1 MSFFKGL
8 QPQNNLIIFLF
19 FMKHSYLLMAKIT
32 SDIHKSNF
40 YMVWKSFCGLF
51 SACLTQL
58 LVSGYGLNL
67 RSSNFS
73 NTFWDIQ
80 DPPPY
85 QISTLLHSV
94 FIIRI
99 FLWLLH
105 CFCWYQQ
112 NLFKESY
119 YQYWFYS
126 KQHEQ

>member
-58 LVSGYGLNL
+58 LVSGYWCLVGVIKFFKYILGYT
-67 RSSNFS
+67 RSS
-73 NTFWDIQ
+73 T
-80 DPPPY
+80 Y

-126 KQHEQ
+126 EQHEQ